1 MADQEMLVAI
11 ATGSLIVQVDD
22 ARSLYDPF
30 RLTATLEPLIVTRL
44 AAAKAANSA
53 TLLTA
58 GDQTG
63 ARLRVTEARGK
74 LGELLRAGFAYL
86 SGLTALDIP
95 AADVADAL
103 VSYGWEGGLIGDLT
117 APARVEAL
125 AEQAAVATPDL
136 DPAVRYPA
144 PLLVRIANW
153 LAVLAANKMIADGGT
168 LETINAQ
175 KDAAREALLA
185 AISRVRYFYCSAGDE
200 RDQTP
205 ELAKIGLQ
213 PRRRRSRCR
222 TPGDG
227 HFQCRDAG
235 TDGAGAA
242 AACHFAQ
249 RLAAAGRGRGGSRR
263 SVAHGDGGG
272 GGFQPAGAGRD
283 L

>member
-74 LGELLRAGFAYL
+74 LGELLRAGFACL

-117 APARVEAL
+117 APARVEEL

-153 LAVLAANKMIADGGT
+153 VAVLAANKVIADGGT

-175 KDAAREALLA
+175 KDAAR
-185 AISRVRYFYCSAGDE
+185 VRTGSE
-200 RDQTP
+200 T
-205 ELAKIGLQ
+205 
-213 PRRRRSRCR
+213 RSRR
-222 TPGDG
+222 ID
-227 HFQCRDAG
+227 
-235 TDGAGAA
+235 
-242 AACHFAQ
+242 FA
-249 RLAAAGRGRGGSRR
+249 RCFRRGLHCYGY
-263 SVAHGDGGG
+263 
-272 GGFQPAGAGRD
+272 
-283 L
+283 